1 MPLCWQHGMWPIEF
15 ARHVADLRFEATRAG
30 IAALLPPCICCWKG
44 SLFCA
49 SYCRRMRATALR
61 CKCASWAPPR
71 SCVQVQPDLSEPL
84 LLQVCDGASIIH
96 PRICCR
102 EGSLLCGPLLL
113 HACNSALLQAY
124 AA

>member
-1 MPLCWQHGMWPIEF
+1 MHLLLEGELVLCE
-15 ARHVADLRFEATRAG
+15 
-30 IAALLPPCICCWKG
+30 LLPAHACDG
-44 SLFCA
+44 
-49 SYCRRMRATALR
+49 ALMQ
-61 CKCASWAPPR
+61 CASWAPPR